1 MLIKGDIIP
10 PNHAKATKLIEEKFK
25 TNEPIHFFLLG
36 NSLAMA
42 YYGCMLQQ
50 GRGVDVNYQE
60 AIEFFKKG
68 LNNYEPKAMT
78 YYGLHF
84 KKDLELK

>member
-1 MLIKGDIIP
+1 
-10 PNHAKATKLIEEKFK
+10 
-25 TNEPIHFFLLG
+25 
-36 NSLAMA
+36 MA